1 MDKPPTKPPK
11 KVKPKPPK
19 ERVMVSEEILV
30 SGLVSTDQGFWN
42 GNAGDLIVSS
52 DGVILHVLNPTE
64 YAAEYDEV

>member
-1 MDKPPTKPPK
+1 
-11 KVKPKPPK
+11 
-19 ERVMVSEEILV
+19 MVSEEILV